1 MRQMRFWI
9 LLLAAVG
16 CGGGDD
22 TLADAG
28 AQPDSAVEHDAAV
41 GTDAAQVEIVQYEE
55 MFDAESNT
63 TYYLTR
69 VAHEDGRGELVRLRH
84 AHAIEQEGE
93 SVPAFA
99 ARMGNPALAING
111 SMGLDGLPP
120 DTRQPVGKQIID
132 GEIVQDLS
140 TIRYTLGIKEDNELV
155 AYPPETTPEEMLNDG
170 AVNALTAFSPLIVD
184 HEPVSEDVLGS
195 VANYTVA
202 HPRQVIAQLDDLDL
216 LILSCG
222 GRGFGGDGMTA
233 LDVIRILEG
242 EGVKFAFM
250 LDGGG
255 SVATV
260 IHGERITEQID
271 GDGTMDR
278 LRPNFLYV
286 E

>member
-1 MRQMRFWI
+1 RRCCGAPSCFVSHVARMSARRARHPRLLACSIGERHMRQMRFWI

-99 ARMGNPALAING
+99 ARM
-111 SMGLDGLPP
+111 
-120 DTRQPVGKQIID
+120 
-132 GEIVQDLS
+132 
-140 TIRYTLGIKEDNELV
+140 
-155 AYPPETTPEEMLNDG
+155 
-170 AVNALTAFSPLIVD
+170 
-184 HEPVSEDVLGS
+184 
-195 VANYTVA
+195 
-202 HPRQVIAQLDDLDL
+202 
-216 LILSCG
+216 
-222 GRGFGGDGMTA
+222 
-233 LDVIRILEG
+233 
-242 EGVKFAFM
+242 
-250 LDGGG
+250 
-255 SVATV
+255 
-260 IHGERITEQID
+260 
-271 GDGTMDR
+271 
-278 LRPNFLYV
+278 
-286 E
+286 